1 MADDDGEVSLP
12 PSVSD
17 GDLPP
22 DVLSEEGS
30 GSDVCL
36 PCPALGTKCACK
48 NMCYEKVS
56 LQAVRDFREQHL
68 NWSEEDLARQ
78 VFAAVRLQ
86 VYDRDGKVKPG
97 RRTRWTVQGVHVCR
111 PSWEYAHAVGHARV
125 DWVKSNCKWG
135 QGENKVQGL
144 YAD

>member
-12 PSVSD
+12 PSVSVSDSD

-22 DVLSEEGS
+22 DVLSYEGY

-68 NWSEEDLARQ
+68 NLSEEDRARQ

-97 RRTRWTVQGVHVCR
+97 RTQWTFQGVHVCR
-111 PSWEYAHAVGHARV
+111 PFWE
-125 DWVKSNCKWG
+125 
-135 QGENKVQGL
+135 
-144 YAD
+144 

>member
-1 MADDDGEVSLP
+1 MADDDGVVSLP

-22 DVLSEEGS
+22 DILSEEGY

-36 PCPALGTKCACK
+36 PGPALGTTCACK
-48 NMCYEKVS
+48 NMSYEKVS

-68 NWSEEDLARQ
+68 SLCEDGQARH

-86 VYDRDGKVKPG
+86 VCDRDGKVKPG
-97 RRTRWTVQGVHVCR
+97 SKLPHNPASHPFPAMLRTTSQG
-111 PSWEYAHAVGHARV
+111 
-125 DWVKSNCKWG
+125 
-135 QGENKVQGL
+135 
-144 YAD
+144 